1 MKKLMLI
8 TTLSLA
14 LPVAHAEPPAAYGEP
29 PAAYGQQPAG
39 SAPAVAP
46 STSAAFSQIDT
57 DQDGMISKQ
66 EASSFSAV
74 EVIFDDADANK
85 DGALD
90 AGEFSRT
97 QR

>member
-8 TTLSLA
+8 AALSLTVPFA
-14 LPVAHAEPPAAYGEP
+14 YAEQQYGEQPAAS
-29 PAAYGQQPAG
+29 APAG
-39 SAPAVAP
+39 S
-46 STSAAFSQIDT
+46 SAGFAQIDT

-74 EVIFDDADANK
+74 EIIFDDADANK

-90 AGEFSRT
+90 ANEFSQT

>member
-8 TTLSLA
+8 TALSLSVPFA
-14 LPVAHAEPPAAYGEP
+14 YAEQPYAQQPYAEQPAASVPG
-29 PAAYGQQPAG
+29 AAGA
-39 SAPAVAP
+39 
-46 STSAAFSQIDT
+46 TSASFSQIDT
-57 DQDGMISKQ
+57 DQDGMISRP

-90 AGEFSRT
+90 ADEFSAT

>member
-8 TTLSLA
+8 TAFSLTVPFA
-14 LPVAHAEPPAAYGEP
+14 YAEPPAAYGE
-29 PAAYGQQPAG
+29 QPARVPG
-39 SAPAVAP
+39 AA
-46 STSAAFSQIDT
+46 TSPAFSQIDT

-90 AGEFSRT
+90 AGEFSKT